1 MPTDRDST
9 AAPGRERD
17 DASGLAMLAADHERV
32 RQLAEEYQTLLESSE
47 EKAAGLVEEI
57 CSGLELHSAL
67 EEEVLYPAV
76 ARVSEL
82 ALLIDQAR
90 EDHDRVK
97 EIIEEIRML
106 EPADPQVAGLI
117 VQLAEDVEA
126 HASEEEAVLFP
137 EIEQRMADQLA
148 QVGRQMA
155 LLRQRLQQR

>member
-1 MPTDRDST
+1 M
-9 AAPGRERD
+9 
-17 DASGLAMLAADHERV
+17 
-32 RQLAEEYQTLLESSE
+32 
-47 EKAAGLVEEI
+47 
-57 CSGLELHSAL
+57 
-67 EEEVLYPAV
+67 
-76 ARVSEL
+76 SEL